1 MINKGPSEKG
11 FMVCRDCGAAIPCV
25 EKDNKKVMKNLQ
37 RPYIS
42 KFARSK
48 CRHSYSEVNI
58 GYDFVTDMLVLE
70 FKLDD
75 ERINTSRVDNLW
87 LGRASQSLAE
97 ALRLAASKYLDVE
110 FTELVTGYRHRQNEK
125 GSFIDVYL
133 YDSLSSGAGYAVSV
147 SGELEHLLREV
158 YNILNGCD
166 CDSACYD
173 CLKHYRNQHI
183 HGMLD
188 RYAALDLLKW
198 GESGEMAC
206 GISLADQKQLLSQLS
221 GILALYDCHVMY
233 KGDEIYVTKN
243 NITKK
248 LVIYPAMWREPV
260 KKNII
265 YVNDA
270 YFKYAKPYALRKIID
285 NI

>member
-1 MINKGPSEKG
+1 MPGLKLIRKASRTNQMIIMINKGPSEKG

-25 EKDNKKVMKNLQ
+25 EKDNKKVLKNLQ

-166 CDSACYD
+166 CDSAC
-173 CLKHYRNQHI
+173 
-183 HGMLD
+183 
-188 RYAALDLLKW
+188 
-198 GESGEMAC
+198 
-206 GISLADQKQLLSQLS
+206 
-221 GILALYDCHVMY
+221 
-233 KGDEIYVTKN
+233 
-243 NITKK
+243 
-248 LVIYPAMWREPV
+248 
-260 KKNII
+260 
-265 YVNDA
+265 
-270 YFKYAKPYALRKIID
+270 
-285 NI
+285 